1 MKITATGL
9 DLAKELFQIYE
20 VDAHSQAM
28 LDVLQSCKSS
38 LIEVLAGGL
47 ICSPLGECAKSF
59 AGFIE
64 K

>member
-9 DLAKELFQIYE
+9 DLAKELFQIYIVGDNE
-20 VDAHSQAM
+20 S
-28 LDVLQSCKSS
+28 
-38 LIEVLAGGL
+38 
-47 ICSPLGECAKSF
+47 KSF

>member
-20 VDAHSQAM
+20 VDAHSQAV
-28 LDVLQSCKSS
+28 LDVLQNRKPS
-38 LIEVLAGGL
+38 LIEVLADGL
-47 ICSPLGECAKSF
+47 ICSPSGEPKSF